1 MLKNLV
7 HRMLG
12 VPDTQSFVV
21 RGIPVRVENT
31 RPDIATERVLAQLD
45 AALGLI
51 EAHQPWRFRH
61 LARDLS
67 HIVVKRFAC
76 RGAYFYAERACL
88 TELTF
93 LANPSF
99 NAAQVASS
107 IVHEGV
113 HARVHAMGVT
123 YDGPDRRE
131 REERLCR
138 EAELAFGLAVPPALG
153 APVVERAV
161 ALLESEDVQLAPEI
175 DWAEAQRRINE
186 VDRGA

>member
-1 MLKNLV
+1 MLRNLV
-7 HRMLG
+7 DRLRGLPPAEH
-12 VPDTQSFVV
+12 FVV

-31 RPDIATERVLAQLD
+31 RPDIDTARVLAQLD
-45 AALGLI
+45 AALALVEG
-51 EAHQPWRFRH
+51 HQPWRFRH
-61 LARDLS
+61 LQRDLS

-88 TELTF
+88 AELTF

-123 YDGPDRRE
+123 YDGPDRRD

-138 EAELAFGLAVPPALG
+138 EAELAFGLAVPSALG
-153 APVVERAV
+153 APVVERARG
-161 ALLESEDVQLAPEI
+161 LLESADVDLAPEI
-175 DWAEAQRRINE
+175 DWAEAQRRIDE
-186 VDRGA
+186 VDRR

>member
-1 MLKNLV
+1 MLRDLV
-7 HRMLG
+7 DRLRGLPPAESH
-12 VPDTQSFVV
+12 VV

-31 RPDIATERVLAQLD
+31 RPDIATSRVLAQLD

-61 LARDLS
+61 LRRDLS
-67 HIVVKRFAC
+67 HIVVRRFAC

-107 IVHEGV
+107 IVHEGI

-123 YDGPDRRE
+123 YDGPDRRD

-153 APVVERAV
+153 RPVVERALG
-161 ALLESEDVQLAPEI
+161 LLESPDVQLAPEI
-175 DWAEAQRRINE
+175 DWSEAARRVAEA
-186 VDRGA
+186 DRG